1 MEETTKKTRDKQF
14 EKQLVAIQTRVDSL
28 EDILFQGKEVLSL
41 EEAAK
46 FMGIARS
53 SLYKMTHQQAIS
65 FYKPNGKLVFFEK
78 SDLLAWIRQNRVS
91 SMQEI
96 GKEAEIVMRR
106 LATQ

>member
-1 MEETTKKTRDKQF
+1 MFKTILRLLF
-14 EKQLVAIQTRVDSL
+14 A
-28 EDILFQGKEVLSL
+28 DIAPPMALEVLSL

-53 SLYKMTHQQAIS
+53 SLYKMTHQQAIP

>member
-1 MEETTKKTRDKQF
+1 MEETPKKTRDKQF

-53 SLYKMTHQQAIS
+53 SLYKMTHQQAIP

>member
-14 EKQLVAIQTRVDSL
+14 EKQLVSIQTRVDSL

-53 SLYKMTHQQAIS
+53 SLYKMTHQQAIP

>member
-53 SLYKMTHQQAIS
+53 SL
-65 FYKPNGKLVFFEK
+65 
-78 SDLLAWIRQNRVS
+78 
-91 SMQEI
+91 
-96 GKEAEIVMRR
+96 
-106 LATQ
+106 

>member
-14 EKQLVAIQTRVDSL
+14 EKQHVAIQTMVDSL

-53 SLYKMTHQQAIS
+53 SLYKMTHQQAIP

>member
-1 MEETTKKTRDKQF
+1 
-14 EKQLVAIQTRVDSL
+14 
-28 EDILFQGKEVLSL
+28 
-41 EEAAK
+41 
-46 FMGIARS
+46 
-53 SLYKMTHQQAIS
+53 MTHQQAMP